1 MKNLRLCWAAFGLCV
16 SLGVSAQRG
25 SCGTG
30 VSWALADGTL
40 TISGEGNMT
49 DFTDPR
55 YGSSNLPSWDIYK
68 DNIVKVVIEGGV
80 KHVGSYAFYDYSNL
94 QAVTFAEGVKSI
106 GSSAFYGC
114 EGIKELLF
122 PSSMKIISGQH
133 NTNEDA
139 EPQVSTFG
147 MGGTGTAYMSS
158 EAFRGCAGLTS
169 VTIPRGVIGVG
180 SGTFYDCRNLKSV
193 YWDVADYPS
202 YGFSTANEN
211 GFRDYGTQGS
221 SPFSGCRL
229 KEVVFGSEVDSIP
242 GGLLY
247 GQSELSAIKF
257 SGKTEY
263 VGKDAFKETVWFD
276 NLPNGL
282 VYIDKAA
289 YAFKGLMSTPTAISI
304 AEGTKS
310 ITEGLF
316 ANQTYLTKV
325 TVPSTLTYMGYE
337 VFEGCRSLGEVE
349 WNAED
354 CKFGQTYGAPF
365 SATALYTITFGEK
378 VRKIP
383 DGLCSGCRYIT
394 EVKMPASVVE
404 VGESAFSDCSGLE
417 AVGFSENMTSIEARA
432 FLDCAK
438 LSELILP
445 NSLRE
450 IGENAFSGCTGLET
464 LSIPES
470 VDSIGRSAFYNT
482 GLEILV
488 FNARNCMLVYESYS
502 TAFPSSVRELEFG
515 DVVECIPKYMCSKMT
530 NLVKLKVGRNVREMP
545 SNCFSNCKNLETVEW
560 NAVSMEDAGTPF
572 ASSVTQITFGKDVE
586 RIPENLCSKLKNLTS
601 VVLPESLK
609 EIGGSAFSYTGLKS
623 VHIPDRVKSIE
634 SYVFEGCEA
643 LKEAVMG
650 KEINYIGYSAF
661 NSCSALENI
670 VIPENVDSIAG
681 FAFSDCSALTSI
693 VIPDNVE
700 VIDDHAFS
708 DCEKLVSLTMGK
720 KVRKIDYRAF
730 DDCTALDSVYWN
742 AEAFRGNGSEGVL
755 PHTFRKIVF
764 GESVEYVPVGLCKDN
779 ANLTMVKMGSHIRT
793 IGASAFKQ
801 CTALKE
807 VVLPPDVASIEES
820 AFYGCTALQAVDFPA
835 SLEYIGNTA
844 FANTGLTSLFILST
858 VKSFGTYA
866 FSQNKELEWVVIAKD
881 PFQHPNGLFGSCDKL
896 QAIYLPDGIN
906 FYENYGWSYYGDK
919 IRPIA
924 LYNGHEHVYNGYYP
938 DMTCAINIPDGYEF
952 KEMKVEGD
960 IPTGVGEYEIP
971 VTFTF
976 TGTRNFEIL
985 SPYRCTIYPKELSVK
1000 AKDCTKIYGE
1010 KNPEFELEYDGFV
1023 EGEDASVLTELP
1035 VASCD
1040 ATETSVADTIYGY
1053 PIYLSGGKAD
1063 NYTFVF
1069 TGPGKLY
1076 IAPASQFITW
1086 DQDLSN
1092 LHVGDKVALEASS
1105 TSGQLVTFG
1114 LAEGD
1119 EELAM
1124 LHWSDGIGTLE
1135 CLGEG
1140 TVTLTACQ
1148 YSSDRNY
1155 KNAEPVVKILT
1166 ISKADGIGAEKVSS
1180 MEVYGLHGHI
1190 RVRGMKAGLP
1200 LRVYT
1205 SDGVLLH
1212 EETCDGSNMDL
1223 AVPCSGL
1230 YLVKAGDKT
1239 VKLIMK

>member
-180 SGTFYDCRNLKSV
+180 SGTFKNCRNLKSV

-700 VIDDHAFS
+700 VIDDHAFAY
-708 DCEKLVSLTMGK
+708 C
-720 KVRKIDYRAF
+720 I
-730 DDCTALDSVYWN
+730 
-742 AEAFRGNGSEGVL
+742 
-755 PHTFRKIVF
+755 
-764 GESVEYVPVGLCKDN
+764 
-779 ANLTMVKMGSHIRT
+779 
-793 IGASAFKQ
+793 
-801 CTALKE
+801 
-807 VVLPPDVASIEES
+807 
-820 AFYGCTALQAVDFPA
+820 
-835 SLEYIGNTA
+835 
-844 FANTGLTSLFILST
+844 
-858 VKSFGTYA
+858 
-866 FSQNKELEWVVIAKD
+866 
-881 PFQHPNGLFGSCDKL
+881 
-896 QAIYLPDGIN
+896 
-906 FYENYGWSYYGDK
+906 
-919 IRPIA
+919 
-924 LYNGHEHVYNGYYP
+924 
-938 DMTCAINIPDGYEF
+938 
-952 KEMKVEGD
+952 
-960 IPTGVGEYEIP
+960 
-971 VTFTF
+971 
-976 TGTRNFEIL
+976 
-985 SPYRCTIYPKELSVK
+985 
-1000 AKDCTKIYGE
+1000 
-1010 KNPEFELEYDGFV
+1010 
-1023 EGEDASVLTELP
+1023 
-1035 VASCD
+1035 
-1040 ATETSVADTIYGY
+1040 
-1053 PIYLSGGKAD
+1053 
-1063 NYTFVF
+1063 
-1069 TGPGKLY
+1069 
-1076 IAPASQFITW
+1076 
-1086 DQDLSN
+1086 
-1092 LHVGDKVALEASS
+1092 
-1105 TSGQLVTFG
+1105 
-1114 LAEGD
+1114 
-1119 EELAM
+1119 
-1124 LHWSDGIGTLE
+1124 
-1135 CLGEG
+1135 
-1140 TVTLTACQ
+1140 
-1148 YSSDRNY
+1148 
-1155 KNAEPVVKILT
+1155 
-1166 ISKADGIGAEKVSS
+1166 
-1180 MEVYGLHGHI
+1180 
-1190 RVRGMKAGLP
+1190 
-1200 LRVYT
+1200 
-1205 SDGVLLH
+1205 
-1212 EETCDGSNMDL
+1212 
-1223 AVPCSGL
+1223 
-1230 YLVKAGDKT
+1230 
-1239 VKLIMK
+1239 

>member
-180 SGTFYDCRNLKSV
+180 SGTFKNCRNLKSV

-515 DVVECIPKYMCSKMT
+515 DAVECIPKYMCSKMT
-530 NLVKLKVGRNVREMP
+530 NLMKLKVGRNVREMP

-700 VIDDHAFS
+700 VIDDHAF
-708 DCEKLVSLTMGK
+708 
-720 KVRKIDYRAF
+720 
-730 DDCTALDSVYWN
+730 
-742 AEAFRGNGSEGVL
+742 
-755 PHTFRKIVF
+755 
-764 GESVEYVPVGLCKDN
+764 
-779 ANLTMVKMGSHIRT
+779 
-793 IGASAFKQ
+793 
-801 CTALKE
+801 
-807 VVLPPDVASIEES
+807 
-820 AFYGCTALQAVDFPA
+820 
-835 SLEYIGNTA
+835 
-844 FANTGLTSLFILST
+844 
-858 VKSFGTYA
+858 
-866 FSQNKELEWVVIAKD
+866 
-881 PFQHPNGLFGSCDKL
+881 
-896 QAIYLPDGIN
+896 
-906 FYENYGWSYYGDK
+906 
-919 IRPIA
+919 
-924 LYNGHEHVYNGYYP
+924 
-938 DMTCAINIPDGYEF
+938 
-952 KEMKVEGD
+952 
-960 IPTGVGEYEIP
+960 
-971 VTFTF
+971 
-976 TGTRNFEIL
+976 
-985 SPYRCTIYPKELSVK
+985 
-1000 AKDCTKIYGE
+1000 
-1010 KNPEFELEYDGFV
+1010 
-1023 EGEDASVLTELP
+1023 
-1035 VASCD
+1035 
-1040 ATETSVADTIYGY
+1040 
-1053 PIYLSGGKAD
+1053 
-1063 NYTFVF
+1063 
-1069 TGPGKLY
+1069 
-1076 IAPASQFITW
+1076 
-1086 DQDLSN
+1086 
-1092 LHVGDKVALEASS
+1092 
-1105 TSGQLVTFG
+1105 
-1114 LAEGD
+1114 
-1119 EELAM
+1119 
-1124 LHWSDGIGTLE
+1124 
-1135 CLGEG
+1135 
-1140 TVTLTACQ
+1140 
-1148 YSSDRNY
+1148 
-1155 KNAEPVVKILT
+1155 
-1166 ISKADGIGAEKVSS
+1166 
-1180 MEVYGLHGHI
+1180 
-1190 RVRGMKAGLP
+1190 
-1200 LRVYT
+1200 
-1205 SDGVLLH
+1205 
-1212 EETCDGSNMDL
+1212 
-1223 AVPCSGL
+1223 
-1230 YLVKAGDKT
+1230 
-1239 VKLIMK
+1239 

>member
-180 SGTFYDCRNLKSV
+180 SGTFKNCRNLKSV

-700 VIDDHAFS
+700 VIDDHAF
-708 DCEKLVSLTMGK
+708 
-720 KVRKIDYRAF
+720 
-730 DDCTALDSVYWN
+730 
-742 AEAFRGNGSEGVL
+742 FRL
-755 PHTFRKIVF
+755 
-764 GESVEYVPVGLCKDN
+764 
-779 ANLTMVKMGSHIRT
+779 
-793 IGASAFKQ
+793 
-801 CTALKE
+801 
-807 VVLPPDVASIEES
+807 
-820 AFYGCTALQAVDFPA
+820 
-835 SLEYIGNTA
+835 
-844 FANTGLTSLFILST
+844 
-858 VKSFGTYA
+858 
-866 FSQNKELEWVVIAKD
+866 
-881 PFQHPNGLFGSCDKL
+881 
-896 QAIYLPDGIN
+896 
-906 FYENYGWSYYGDK
+906 
-919 IRPIA
+919 
-924 LYNGHEHVYNGYYP
+924 
-938 DMTCAINIPDGYEF
+938 
-952 KEMKVEGD
+952 
-960 IPTGVGEYEIP
+960 
-971 VTFTF
+971 
-976 TGTRNFEIL
+976 
-985 SPYRCTIYPKELSVK
+985 
-1000 AKDCTKIYGE
+1000 
-1010 KNPEFELEYDGFV
+1010 
-1023 EGEDASVLTELP
+1023 
-1035 VASCD
+1035 
-1040 ATETSVADTIYGY
+1040 
-1053 PIYLSGGKAD
+1053 
-1063 NYTFVF
+1063 
-1069 TGPGKLY
+1069 
-1076 IAPASQFITW
+1076 
-1086 DQDLSN
+1086 
-1092 LHVGDKVALEASS
+1092 
-1105 TSGQLVTFG
+1105 
-1114 LAEGD
+1114 
-1119 EELAM
+1119 
-1124 LHWSDGIGTLE
+1124 
-1135 CLGEG
+1135 
-1140 TVTLTACQ
+1140 
-1148 YSSDRNY
+1148 
-1155 KNAEPVVKILT
+1155 
-1166 ISKADGIGAEKVSS
+1166 
-1180 MEVYGLHGHI
+1180 
-1190 RVRGMKAGLP
+1190 
-1200 LRVYT
+1200 
-1205 SDGVLLH
+1205 
-1212 EETCDGSNMDL
+1212 
-1223 AVPCSGL
+1223 
-1230 YLVKAGDKT
+1230 
-1239 VKLIMK
+1239 

>member
-180 SGTFYDCRNLKSV
+180 SGTFKNCRNLKSV

-304 AEGTKS
+304 TEGTKS

-515 DVVECIPKYMCSKMT
+515 DAVECIPKYMCSKMT

-634 SYVFEGCEA
+634 SYIFEGCEA
-643 LKEAVMG
+643 LKEAVIG

-681 FAFSDCSALTSI
+681 FAFSDCSAVISFGRIHLRYPSRTS
-693 VIPDNVE
+693 
-700 VIDDHAFS
+700 
-708 DCEKLVSLTMGK
+708 TTG
-720 KVRKIDYRAF
+720 
-730 DDCTALDSVYWN
+730 
-742 AEAFRGNGSEGVL
+742 
-755 PHTFRKIVF
+755 
-764 GESVEYVPVGLCKDN
+764 
-779 ANLTMVKMGSHIRT
+779 
-793 IGASAFKQ
+793 
-801 CTALKE
+801 
-807 VVLPPDVASIEES
+807 VVLA
-820 AFYGCTALQAVDFPA
+820 TA
-835 SLEYIGNTA
+835 
-844 FANTGLTSLFILST
+844 
-858 VKSFGTYA
+858 
-866 FSQNKELEWVVIAKD
+866 
-881 PFQHPNGLFGSCDKL
+881 
-896 QAIYLPDGIN
+896 
-906 FYENYGWSYYGDK
+906 
-919 IRPIA
+919 
-924 LYNGHEHVYNGYYP
+924 
-938 DMTCAINIPDGYEF
+938 
-952 KEMKVEGD
+952 
-960 IPTGVGEYEIP
+960 
-971 VTFTF
+971 
-976 TGTRNFEIL
+976 
-985 SPYRCTIYPKELSVK
+985 
-1000 AKDCTKIYGE
+1000 
-1010 KNPEFELEYDGFV
+1010 
-1023 EGEDASVLTELP
+1023 
-1035 VASCD
+1035 
-1040 ATETSVADTIYGY
+1040 
-1053 PIYLSGGKAD
+1053 
-1063 NYTFVF
+1063 
-1069 TGPGKLY
+1069 
-1076 IAPASQFITW
+1076 
-1086 DQDLSN
+1086 
-1092 LHVGDKVALEASS
+1092 
-1105 TSGQLVTFG
+1105 
-1114 LAEGD
+1114 
-1119 EELAM
+1119 
-1124 LHWSDGIGTLE
+1124 
-1135 CLGEG
+1135 
-1140 TVTLTACQ
+1140 
-1148 YSSDRNY
+1148 
-1155 KNAEPVVKILT
+1155 
-1166 ISKADGIGAEKVSS
+1166 
-1180 MEVYGLHGHI
+1180 
-1190 RVRGMKAGLP
+1190 
-1200 LRVYT
+1200 
-1205 SDGVLLH
+1205 
-1212 EETCDGSNMDL
+1212 
-1223 AVPCSGL
+1223 
-1230 YLVKAGDKT
+1230 
-1239 VKLIMK
+1239 

>member
-180 SGTFYDCRNLKSV
+180 SGTF
-193 YWDVADYPS
+193 W
-202 YGFSTANEN
+202 T
-211 GFRDYGTQGS
+211 
-221 SPFSGCRL
+221 
-229 KEVVFGSEVDSIP
+229 
-242 GGLLY
+242 
-247 GQSELSAIKF
+247 
-257 SGKTEY
+257 
-263 VGKDAFKETVWFD
+263 
-276 NLPNGL
+276 
-282 VYIDKAA
+282 
-289 YAFKGLMSTPTAISI
+289 
-304 AEGTKS
+304 
-310 ITEGLF
+310 
-316 ANQTYLTKV
+316 
-325 TVPSTLTYMGYE
+325 
-337 VFEGCRSLGEVE
+337 
-349 WNAED
+349 
-354 CKFGQTYGAPF
+354 
-365 SATALYTITFGEK
+365 
-378 VRKIP
+378 
-383 DGLCSGCRYIT
+383 
-394 EVKMPASVVE
+394 
-404 VGESAFSDCSGLE
+404 
-417 AVGFSENMTSIEARA
+417 
-432 FLDCAK
+432 
-438 LSELILP
+438 
-445 NSLRE
+445 
-450 IGENAFSGCTGLET
+450 
-464 LSIPES
+464 
-470 VDSIGRSAFYNT
+470 
-482 GLEILV
+482 
-488 FNARNCMLVYESYS
+488 
-502 TAFPSSVRELEFG
+502 
-515 DVVECIPKYMCSKMT
+515 
-530 NLVKLKVGRNVREMP
+530 
-545 SNCFSNCKNLETVEW
+545 
-560 NAVSMEDAGTPF
+560 
-572 ASSVTQITFGKDVE
+572 
-586 RIPENLCSKLKNLTS
+586 
-601 VVLPESLK
+601 
-609 EIGGSAFSYTGLKS
+609 
-623 VHIPDRVKSIE
+623 
-634 SYVFEGCEA
+634 
-643 LKEAVMG
+643 
-650 KEINYIGYSAF
+650 
-661 NSCSALENI
+661 
-670 VIPENVDSIAG
+670 
-681 FAFSDCSALTSI
+681 
-693 VIPDNVE
+693 
-700 VIDDHAFS
+700 
-708 DCEKLVSLTMGK
+708 CEKLVSLTMGK

-779 ANLTMVKMGSHIRT
+779 ANLTIVKMGSHIRT

-807 VVLPPDVASIEES
+807 VVLPPDVANIEES

-844 FANTGLTSLFILST
+844 FANTGLTSLFIPST

-960 IPTGVGEYEIP
+960 IPIGVGEYEIP

-976 TGTRNFEIL
+976 TGTRNFEIQ

-1000 AKDCTKIYGE
+1000 AKDCTKVYGE

-1063 NYTFVF
+1063 NYTFIF

-1086 DQDLSN
+1086 EQDLSN

-1119 EELAM
+1119 EELAI

-1180 MEVYGLHGHI
+1180 MEVYGLRGHI

-1239 VKLIMK
+1239 VKLIVK

>member
-180 SGTFYDCRNLKSV
+180 SGTFKNCRNLKSV

-650 KEINYIGYSAF
+650 KEIN
-661 NSCSALENI
+661 
-670 VIPENVDSIAG
+670 
-681 FAFSDCSALTSI
+681 
-693 VIPDNVE
+693 
-700 VIDDHAFS
+700 
-708 DCEKLVSLTMGK
+708 
-720 KVRKIDYRAF
+720 
-730 DDCTALDSVYWN
+730 
-742 AEAFRGNGSEGVL
+742 
-755 PHTFRKIVF
+755 
-764 GESVEYVPVGLCKDN
+764 
-779 ANLTMVKMGSHIRT
+779 
-793 IGASAFKQ
+793 
-801 CTALKE
+801 
-807 VVLPPDVASIEES
+807 
-820 AFYGCTALQAVDFPA
+820 
-835 SLEYIGNTA
+835 
-844 FANTGLTSLFILST
+844 
-858 VKSFGTYA
+858 
-866 FSQNKELEWVVIAKD
+866 
-881 PFQHPNGLFGSCDKL
+881 
-896 QAIYLPDGIN
+896 
-906 FYENYGWSYYGDK
+906 
-919 IRPIA
+919 
-924 LYNGHEHVYNGYYP
+924 
-938 DMTCAINIPDGYEF
+938 
-952 KEMKVEGD
+952 
-960 IPTGVGEYEIP
+960 
-971 VTFTF
+971 
-976 TGTRNFEIL
+976 
-985 SPYRCTIYPKELSVK
+985 
-1000 AKDCTKIYGE
+1000 
-1010 KNPEFELEYDGFV
+1010 
-1023 EGEDASVLTELP
+1023 
-1035 VASCD
+1035 
-1040 ATETSVADTIYGY
+1040 
-1053 PIYLSGGKAD
+1053 
-1063 NYTFVF
+1063 
-1069 TGPGKLY
+1069 
-1076 IAPASQFITW
+1076 
-1086 DQDLSN
+1086 
-1092 LHVGDKVALEASS
+1092 
-1105 TSGQLVTFG
+1105 
-1114 LAEGD
+1114 
-1119 EELAM
+1119 
-1124 LHWSDGIGTLE
+1124 
-1135 CLGEG
+1135 
-1140 TVTLTACQ
+1140 
-1148 YSSDRNY
+1148 
-1155 KNAEPVVKILT
+1155 
-1166 ISKADGIGAEKVSS
+1166 
-1180 MEVYGLHGHI
+1180 
-1190 RVRGMKAGLP
+1190 
-1200 LRVYT
+1200 
-1205 SDGVLLH
+1205 
-1212 EETCDGSNMDL
+1212 
-1223 AVPCSGL
+1223 
-1230 YLVKAGDKT
+1230 
-1239 VKLIMK
+1239 

>member
-180 SGTFYDCRNLKSV
+180 SGTF
-193 YWDVADYPS
+193 
-202 YGFSTANEN
+202 
-211 GFRDYGTQGS
+211 
-221 SPFSGCRL
+221 
-229 KEVVFGSEVDSIP
+229 
-242 GGLLY
+242 
-247 GQSELSAIKF
+247 
-257 SGKTEY
+257 
-263 VGKDAFKETVWFD
+263 
-276 NLPNGL
+276 
-282 VYIDKAA
+282 
-289 YAFKGLMSTPTAISI
+289 
-304 AEGTKS
+304 
-310 ITEGLF
+310 
-316 ANQTYLTKV
+316 
-325 TVPSTLTYMGYE
+325 
-337 VFEGCRSLGEVE
+337 
-349 WNAED
+349 
-354 CKFGQTYGAPF
+354 
-365 SATALYTITFGEK
+365 
-378 VRKIP
+378 
-383 DGLCSGCRYIT
+383 
-394 EVKMPASVVE
+394 
-404 VGESAFSDCSGLE
+404 
-417 AVGFSENMTSIEARA
+417 
-432 FLDCAK
+432 
-438 LSELILP
+438 
-445 NSLRE
+445 
-450 IGENAFSGCTGLET
+450 
-464 LSIPES
+464 
-470 VDSIGRSAFYNT
+470 
-482 GLEILV
+482 
-488 FNARNCMLVYESYS
+488 
-502 TAFPSSVRELEFG
+502 
-515 DVVECIPKYMCSKMT
+515 
-530 NLVKLKVGRNVREMP
+530 
-545 SNCFSNCKNLETVEW
+545 KN
-560 NAVSMEDAGTPF
+560 
-572 ASSVTQITFGKDVE
+572 
-586 RIPENLCSKLKNLTS
+586 
-601 VVLPESLK
+601 
-609 EIGGSAFSYTGLKS
+609 
-623 VHIPDRVKSIE
+623 
-634 SYVFEGCEA
+634 
-643 LKEAVMG
+643 
-650 KEINYIGYSAF
+650 
-661 NSCSALENI
+661 
-670 VIPENVDSIAG
+670 
-681 FAFSDCSALTSI
+681 
-693 VIPDNVE
+693 
-700 VIDDHAFS
+700 
-708 DCEKLVSLTMGK
+708 CEKLVSLTMGK

>member
-180 SGTFYDCRNLKSV
+180 SGTFKNCRNLKSV

-304 AEGTKS
+304 TEGTKS

-515 DVVECIPKYMCSKMT
+515 DAVECIPKYMCSKMT

-700 VIDDHAFS
+700 VIDDHAF
-708 DCEKLVSLTMGK
+708 
-720 KVRKIDYRAF
+720 
-730 DDCTALDSVYWN
+730 
-742 AEAFRGNGSEGVL
+742 FRL
-755 PHTFRKIVF
+755 
-764 GESVEYVPVGLCKDN
+764 
-779 ANLTMVKMGSHIRT
+779 
-793 IGASAFKQ
+793 
-801 CTALKE
+801 
-807 VVLPPDVASIEES
+807 
-820 AFYGCTALQAVDFPA
+820 
-835 SLEYIGNTA
+835 
-844 FANTGLTSLFILST
+844 
-858 VKSFGTYA
+858 
-866 FSQNKELEWVVIAKD
+866 
-881 PFQHPNGLFGSCDKL
+881 
-896 QAIYLPDGIN
+896 
-906 FYENYGWSYYGDK
+906 
-919 IRPIA
+919 
-924 LYNGHEHVYNGYYP
+924 
-938 DMTCAINIPDGYEF
+938 
-952 KEMKVEGD
+952 
-960 IPTGVGEYEIP
+960 
-971 VTFTF
+971 
-976 TGTRNFEIL
+976 
-985 SPYRCTIYPKELSVK
+985 
-1000 AKDCTKIYGE
+1000 
-1010 KNPEFELEYDGFV
+1010 
-1023 EGEDASVLTELP
+1023 
-1035 VASCD
+1035 
-1040 ATETSVADTIYGY
+1040 
-1053 PIYLSGGKAD
+1053 
-1063 NYTFVF
+1063 
-1069 TGPGKLY
+1069 
-1076 IAPASQFITW
+1076 
-1086 DQDLSN
+1086 
-1092 LHVGDKVALEASS
+1092 
-1105 TSGQLVTFG
+1105 
-1114 LAEGD
+1114 
-1119 EELAM
+1119 
-1124 LHWSDGIGTLE
+1124 
-1135 CLGEG
+1135 
-1140 TVTLTACQ
+1140 
-1148 YSSDRNY
+1148 
-1155 KNAEPVVKILT
+1155 
-1166 ISKADGIGAEKVSS
+1166 
-1180 MEVYGLHGHI
+1180 
-1190 RVRGMKAGLP
+1190 
-1200 LRVYT
+1200 
-1205 SDGVLLH
+1205 
-1212 EETCDGSNMDL
+1212 
-1223 AVPCSGL
+1223 
-1230 YLVKAGDKT
+1230 
-1239 VKLIMK
+1239 

>member
-180 SGTFYDCRNLKSV
+180 SGTFKNCRNLKSV

-337 VFEGCRSLGEVE
+337 GRSLGEVE

>member
-180 SGTFYDCRNLKSV
+180 SGT
-193 YWDVADYPS
+193 
-202 YGFSTANEN
+202 
-211 GFRDYGTQGS
+211 
-221 SPFSGCRL
+221 
-229 KEVVFGSEVDSIP
+229 
-242 GGLLY
+242 
-247 GQSELSAIKF
+247 
-257 SGKTEY
+257 
-263 VGKDAFKETVWFD
+263 
-276 NLPNGL
+276 
-282 VYIDKAA
+282 
-289 YAFKGLMSTPTAISI
+289 
-304 AEGTKS
+304 
-310 ITEGLF
+310 
-316 ANQTYLTKV
+316 
-325 TVPSTLTYMGYE
+325 
-337 VFEGCRSLGEVE
+337 
-349 WNAED
+349 
-354 CKFGQTYGAPF
+354 
-365 SATALYTITFGEK
+365 
-378 VRKIP
+378 
-383 DGLCSGCRYIT
+383 
-394 EVKMPASVVE
+394 
-404 VGESAFSDCSGLE
+404 
-417 AVGFSENMTSIEARA
+417 
-432 FLDCAK
+432 
-438 LSELILP
+438 
-445 NSLRE
+445 
-450 IGENAFSGCTGLET
+450 
-464 LSIPES
+464 
-470 VDSIGRSAFYNT
+470 
-482 GLEILV
+482 
-488 FNARNCMLVYESYS
+488 
-502 TAFPSSVRELEFG
+502 
-515 DVVECIPKYMCSKMT
+515 
-530 NLVKLKVGRNVREMP
+530 
-545 SNCFSNCKNLETVEW
+545 
-560 NAVSMEDAGTPF
+560 
-572 ASSVTQITFGKDVE
+572 
-586 RIPENLCSKLKNLTS
+586 
-601 VVLPESLK
+601 
-609 EIGGSAFSYTGLKS
+609 
-623 VHIPDRVKSIE
+623 
-634 SYVFEGCEA
+634 
-643 LKEAVMG
+643 
-650 KEINYIGYSAF
+650 
-661 NSCSALENI
+661 
-670 VIPENVDSIAG
+670 
-681 FAFSDCSALTSI
+681 
-693 VIPDNVE
+693 
-700 VIDDHAFS
+700 FS

>member
-180 SGTFYDCRNLKSV
+180 SGTFKNCRNLKSV

-325 TVPSTLTYMGYE
+325 TVPSTLAYMGYE

-801 CTALKE
+801 CTAL
-807 VVLPPDVASIEES
+807 
-820 AFYGCTALQAVDFPA
+820 QAVDFPA

>member
-180 SGTFYDCRNLKSV
+180 SGTFKNCRNLKSV

-708 DCEKLVSLTMGK
+708 
-720 KVRKIDYRAF
+720 
-730 DDCTALDSVYWN
+730 
-742 AEAFRGNGSEGVL
+742 
-755 PHTFRKIVF
+755 
-764 GESVEYVPVGLCKDN
+764 
-779 ANLTMVKMGSHIRT
+779 
-793 IGASAFKQ
+793 
-801 CTALKE
+801 
-807 VVLPPDVASIEES
+807 
-820 AFYGCTALQAVDFPA
+820 
-835 SLEYIGNTA
+835 
-844 FANTGLTSLFILST
+844 
-858 VKSFGTYA
+858 
-866 FSQNKELEWVVIAKD
+866 
-881 PFQHPNGLFGSCDKL
+881 
-896 QAIYLPDGIN
+896 
-906 FYENYGWSYYGDK
+906 
-919 IRPIA
+919 
-924 LYNGHEHVYNGYYP
+924 
-938 DMTCAINIPDGYEF
+938 
-952 KEMKVEGD
+952 
-960 IPTGVGEYEIP
+960 
-971 VTFTF
+971 
-976 TGTRNFEIL
+976 
-985 SPYRCTIYPKELSVK
+985 
-1000 AKDCTKIYGE
+1000 
-1010 KNPEFELEYDGFV
+1010 
-1023 EGEDASVLTELP
+1023 
-1035 VASCD
+1035 
-1040 ATETSVADTIYGY
+1040 
-1053 PIYLSGGKAD
+1053 
-1063 NYTFVF
+1063 
-1069 TGPGKLY
+1069 
-1076 IAPASQFITW
+1076 
-1086 DQDLSN
+1086 
-1092 LHVGDKVALEASS
+1092 
-1105 TSGQLVTFG
+1105 
-1114 LAEGD
+1114 
-1119 EELAM
+1119 
-1124 LHWSDGIGTLE
+1124 
-1135 CLGEG
+1135 
-1140 TVTLTACQ
+1140 
-1148 YSSDRNY
+1148 
-1155 KNAEPVVKILT
+1155 
-1166 ISKADGIGAEKVSS
+1166 
-1180 MEVYGLHGHI
+1180 
-1190 RVRGMKAGLP
+1190 
-1200 LRVYT
+1200 
-1205 SDGVLLH
+1205 
-1212 EETCDGSNMDL
+1212 
-1223 AVPCSGL
+1223 
-1230 YLVKAGDKT
+1230 
-1239 VKLIMK
+1239 

>member
-180 SGTFYDCRNLKSV
+180 SGTFKNCRNLKSV

-304 AEGTKS
+304 TEGTKS

-515 DVVECIPKYMCSKMT
+515 DAVECIPKYMCSKMT

-681 FAFSDCSALTSI
+681 FAFSDC
-693 VIPDNVE
+693 
-700 VIDDHAFS
+700 
-708 DCEKLVSLTMGK
+708 
-720 KVRKIDYRAF
+720 
-730 DDCTALDSVYWN
+730 
-742 AEAFRGNGSEGVL
+742 
-755 PHTFRKIVF
+755 
-764 GESVEYVPVGLCKDN
+764 
-779 ANLTMVKMGSHIRT
+779 
-793 IGASAFKQ
+793 
-801 CTALKE
+801 
-807 VVLPPDVASIEES
+807 
-820 AFYGCTALQAVDFPA
+820 
-835 SLEYIGNTA
+835 
-844 FANTGLTSLFILST
+844 
-858 VKSFGTYA
+858 
-866 FSQNKELEWVVIAKD
+866 
-881 PFQHPNGLFGSCDKL
+881 
-896 QAIYLPDGIN
+896 
-906 FYENYGWSYYGDK
+906 
-919 IRPIA
+919 
-924 LYNGHEHVYNGYYP
+924 
-938 DMTCAINIPDGYEF
+938 
-952 KEMKVEGD
+952 
-960 IPTGVGEYEIP
+960 
-971 VTFTF
+971 
-976 TGTRNFEIL
+976 
-985 SPYRCTIYPKELSVK
+985 
-1000 AKDCTKIYGE
+1000 
-1010 KNPEFELEYDGFV
+1010 
-1023 EGEDASVLTELP
+1023 
-1035 VASCD
+1035 
-1040 ATETSVADTIYGY
+1040 
-1053 PIYLSGGKAD
+1053 
-1063 NYTFVF
+1063 
-1069 TGPGKLY
+1069 
-1076 IAPASQFITW
+1076 
-1086 DQDLSN
+1086 
-1092 LHVGDKVALEASS
+1092 
-1105 TSGQLVTFG
+1105 
-1114 LAEGD
+1114 
-1119 EELAM
+1119 
-1124 LHWSDGIGTLE
+1124 
-1135 CLGEG
+1135 
-1140 TVTLTACQ
+1140 
-1148 YSSDRNY
+1148 
-1155 KNAEPVVKILT
+1155 
-1166 ISKADGIGAEKVSS
+1166 
-1180 MEVYGLHGHI
+1180 
-1190 RVRGMKAGLP
+1190 
-1200 LRVYT
+1200 
-1205 SDGVLLH
+1205 
-1212 EETCDGSNMDL
+1212 
-1223 AVPCSGL
+1223 
-1230 YLVKAGDKT
+1230 
-1239 VKLIMK
+1239 

>member
-180 SGTFYDCRNLKSV
+180 SGTFKNCRNLKSV

-515 DVVECIPKYMCSKMT
+515 DAVECIPKYMCSKMT
-530 NLVKLKVGRNVREMP
+530 NLMKLKVGRNVREMP

-708 DCEKLVSLTMGK
+708 YCIYNHRTTKTNQK
-720 KVRKIDYRAF
+720 YP
-730 DDCTALDSVYWN
+730 SV
-742 AEAFRGNGSEGVL
+742 
-755 PHTFRKIVF
+755 
-764 GESVEYVPVGLCKDN
+764 
-779 ANLTMVKMGSHIRT
+779 NL
-793 IGASAFKQ
+793 
-801 CTALKE
+801 
-807 VVLPPDVASIEES
+807 
-820 AFYGCTALQAVDFPA
+820 
-835 SLEYIGNTA
+835 
-844 FANTGLTSLFILST
+844 
-858 VKSFGTYA
+858 
-866 FSQNKELEWVVIAKD
+866 
-881 PFQHPNGLFGSCDKL
+881 
-896 QAIYLPDGIN
+896 
-906 FYENYGWSYYGDK
+906 
-919 IRPIA
+919 
-924 LYNGHEHVYNGYYP
+924 
-938 DMTCAINIPDGYEF
+938 
-952 KEMKVEGD
+952 
-960 IPTGVGEYEIP
+960 
-971 VTFTF
+971 
-976 TGTRNFEIL
+976 
-985 SPYRCTIYPKELSVK
+985 
-1000 AKDCTKIYGE
+1000 
-1010 KNPEFELEYDGFV
+1010 
-1023 EGEDASVLTELP
+1023 
-1035 VASCD
+1035 
-1040 ATETSVADTIYGY
+1040 
-1053 PIYLSGGKAD
+1053 
-1063 NYTFVF
+1063 
-1069 TGPGKLY
+1069 
-1076 IAPASQFITW
+1076 
-1086 DQDLSN
+1086 
-1092 LHVGDKVALEASS
+1092 
-1105 TSGQLVTFG
+1105 
-1114 LAEGD
+1114 
-1119 EELAM
+1119 
-1124 LHWSDGIGTLE
+1124 
-1135 CLGEG
+1135 
-1140 TVTLTACQ
+1140 
-1148 YSSDRNY
+1148 
-1155 KNAEPVVKILT
+1155 
-1166 ISKADGIGAEKVSS
+1166 
-1180 MEVYGLHGHI
+1180 
-1190 RVRGMKAGLP
+1190 
-1200 LRVYT
+1200 
-1205 SDGVLLH
+1205 
-1212 EETCDGSNMDL
+1212 
-1223 AVPCSGL
+1223 
-1230 YLVKAGDKT
+1230 
-1239 VKLIMK
+1239 

>member
-180 SGTFYDCRNLKSV
+180 SGTFYGCRNLKSV

-708 DCEKLVSLTMGK
+708 DC
-720 KVRKIDYRAF
+720 I
-730 DDCTALDSVYWN
+730 
-742 AEAFRGNGSEGVL
+742 
-755 PHTFRKIVF
+755 
-764 GESVEYVPVGLCKDN
+764 
-779 ANLTMVKMGSHIRT
+779 
-793 IGASAFKQ
+793 
-801 CTALKE
+801 
-807 VVLPPDVASIEES
+807 
-820 AFYGCTALQAVDFPA
+820 
-835 SLEYIGNTA
+835 
-844 FANTGLTSLFILST
+844 
-858 VKSFGTYA
+858 
-866 FSQNKELEWVVIAKD
+866 
-881 PFQHPNGLFGSCDKL
+881 
-896 QAIYLPDGIN
+896 
-906 FYENYGWSYYGDK
+906 
-919 IRPIA
+919 
-924 LYNGHEHVYNGYYP
+924 
-938 DMTCAINIPDGYEF
+938 
-952 KEMKVEGD
+952 
-960 IPTGVGEYEIP
+960 
-971 VTFTF
+971 
-976 TGTRNFEIL
+976 
-985 SPYRCTIYPKELSVK
+985 
-1000 AKDCTKIYGE
+1000 
-1010 KNPEFELEYDGFV
+1010 
-1023 EGEDASVLTELP
+1023 
-1035 VASCD
+1035 
-1040 ATETSVADTIYGY
+1040 
-1053 PIYLSGGKAD
+1053 
-1063 NYTFVF
+1063 
-1069 TGPGKLY
+1069 
-1076 IAPASQFITW
+1076 
-1086 DQDLSN
+1086 
-1092 LHVGDKVALEASS
+1092 
-1105 TSGQLVTFG
+1105 
-1114 LAEGD
+1114 
-1119 EELAM
+1119 
-1124 LHWSDGIGTLE
+1124 
-1135 CLGEG
+1135 
-1140 TVTLTACQ
+1140 
-1148 YSSDRNY
+1148 
-1155 KNAEPVVKILT
+1155 
-1166 ISKADGIGAEKVSS
+1166 
-1180 MEVYGLHGHI
+1180 
-1190 RVRGMKAGLP
+1190 
-1200 LRVYT
+1200 
-1205 SDGVLLH
+1205 
-1212 EETCDGSNMDL
+1212 
-1223 AVPCSGL
+1223 
-1230 YLVKAGDKT
+1230 
-1239 VKLIMK
+1239 

>member
-180 SGTFYDCRNLKSV
+180 SGTFKNCRNLKSV

-708 DCEKLVSLTMGK
+708 DC
-720 KVRKIDYRAF
+720 I
-730 DDCTALDSVYWN
+730 
-742 AEAFRGNGSEGVL
+742 
-755 PHTFRKIVF
+755 
-764 GESVEYVPVGLCKDN
+764 
-779 ANLTMVKMGSHIRT
+779 
-793 IGASAFKQ
+793 
-801 CTALKE
+801 
-807 VVLPPDVASIEES
+807 
-820 AFYGCTALQAVDFPA
+820 
-835 SLEYIGNTA
+835 
-844 FANTGLTSLFILST
+844 
-858 VKSFGTYA
+858 
-866 FSQNKELEWVVIAKD
+866 
-881 PFQHPNGLFGSCDKL
+881 
-896 QAIYLPDGIN
+896 
-906 FYENYGWSYYGDK
+906 
-919 IRPIA
+919 
-924 LYNGHEHVYNGYYP
+924 
-938 DMTCAINIPDGYEF
+938 
-952 KEMKVEGD
+952 
-960 IPTGVGEYEIP
+960 
-971 VTFTF
+971 
-976 TGTRNFEIL
+976 
-985 SPYRCTIYPKELSVK
+985 
-1000 AKDCTKIYGE
+1000 
-1010 KNPEFELEYDGFV
+1010 
-1023 EGEDASVLTELP
+1023 
-1035 VASCD
+1035 
-1040 ATETSVADTIYGY
+1040 
-1053 PIYLSGGKAD
+1053 
-1063 NYTFVF
+1063 
-1069 TGPGKLY
+1069 
-1076 IAPASQFITW
+1076 
-1086 DQDLSN
+1086 
-1092 LHVGDKVALEASS
+1092 
-1105 TSGQLVTFG
+1105 
-1114 LAEGD
+1114 
-1119 EELAM
+1119 
-1124 LHWSDGIGTLE
+1124 
-1135 CLGEG
+1135 
-1140 TVTLTACQ
+1140 
-1148 YSSDRNY
+1148 
-1155 KNAEPVVKILT
+1155 
-1166 ISKADGIGAEKVSS
+1166 
-1180 MEVYGLHGHI
+1180 
-1190 RVRGMKAGLP
+1190 
-1200 LRVYT
+1200 
-1205 SDGVLLH
+1205 
-1212 EETCDGSNMDL
+1212 
-1223 AVPCSGL
+1223 
-1230 YLVKAGDKT
+1230 
-1239 VKLIMK
+1239 

>member
-16 SLGVSAQRG
+16 SLGVSAQQG

-49 DFTDPR
+49 DFSDPR
-55 YGSSNLPSWDIYK
+55 YGNSNLPSWDIYK
-68 DNIVKVVIEGGV
+68 NNITKVVIEGGV
-80 KHVGSYAFYDYSNL
+80 KHVGDNAFYGYSNL

-106 GSSAFYGC
+106 GSGAFYGC

-133 NTNEDA
+133 NTNEDV

-147 MGGTGTAYMSS
+147 MGGTGTAYMGS

-169 VTIPRGVIGVG
+169 VTIPRGVIGMG
-180 SGTFYDCRNLKSV
+180 SGTFENCRNLKSV
-193 YWDVADYPS
+193 YWNVADYPS
-202 YGFSTANEN
+202 YGFSMANVN
-211 GFRDYGTQGS
+211 GFMDYGTQGG

-325 TVPSTLTYMGYE
+325 TVPSTLTYMGHK

-354 CKFGQTYGAPF
+354 CKLGQAYGAPF

-383 DGLCSGCRYIT
+383 DGLCSECRYIT
-394 EVKMPASVVE
+394 EVEIPASVVE
-404 VGESAFSDCSGLE
+404 VGESAFYNCSGLE
-417 AVGFSENMTSIEARA
+417 AVGFSENMTSIEAQA
-432 FLDCAK
+432 FQDCAK

-450 IGENAFSGCTGLET
+450 IGGYAFSGCTGLET

-470 VDSIGRSAFYNT
+470 VDSIGWSAFYNT

-488 FNARNCMLVYESYS
+488 FNAKNCVLEYESYS

-515 DVVECIPKYMCSKMT
+515 DAVECIPNYMCSKMT
-530 NLVKLKVGRNVREMP
+530 NLVRLKVGRNVREMP
-545 SNCFSNCKNLETVEW
+545 SNCFSNCKNLGTVEW
-560 NAVSMEDAGTPF
+560 NAVNMEDAGTPF

-609 EIGGSAFSYTGLKS
+609 EIGESAFEKAGLVS
-623 VHIPDRVKSIE
+623 VHIPDGVKSIE
-634 SYVFEGCEA
+634 SYVFKGCEA

-681 FAFSDCSALTSI
+681 YAFSNCSALTSI

-779 ANLTMVKMGSHIRT
+779 ANLTIVKMGSHIRT

-820 AFYGCTALQAVDFPA
+820 AFYGCTALQAVDYPA

-844 FANTGLTSLFILST
+844 FANTGLTSLFIPST

-919 IRPIA
+919 VRSMVAFDDNYIYTGKSVELSCTLDMPQ
-924 LYNGHEHVYNGYYP
+924 GYDIKDWVP
-938 DMTCAINIPDGYEF
+938 
-952 KEMKVEGD
+952 GD
-960 IPTGVGEYEIP
+960 QPVNVGEYDISN
-971 VTFTF
+971 TFTVE
-976 TGTRNFEIL
+976 GTHQFEFHVDLHCI
-985 SPYRCTIYPKELSVK
+985 IWPKELSVK
-1000 AKDCTKIYGE
+1000 AKDCTKVYGE

-1063 NYTFVF
+1063 NYTFIF

-1076 IAPASQFITW
+1076 IDPASQFITW
-1086 DQDLSN
+1086 EQDLSN
-1092 LHVGDKVALEASS
+1092 LHVGDKVALEAFS

-1135 CLGEG
+1135 CLKEG
-1140 TVTLTACQ
+1140 TVTLTAYQ

-1155 KNAEPVVKILT
+1155 KNAEPVAKILT
-1166 ISKADGIGAEKVSS
+1166 ISKADGIGSEKVSS
-1180 MEVYGLHGHI
+1180 MEVHGLRGHI

-1212 EETCDGSNMDL
+1212 KETCDGSNMDL

-1239 VKLIMK
+1239 VKLIVK

>member
-180 SGTFYDCRNLKSV
+180 SGTFKNCRNLKSV

-708 DCEKLVSLTMGK
+708 DCIYNHRTTKTNQK
-720 KVRKIDYRAF
+720 YP
-730 DDCTALDSVYWN
+730 SV
-742 AEAFRGNGSEGVL
+742 
-755 PHTFRKIVF
+755 
-764 GESVEYVPVGLCKDN
+764 
-779 ANLTMVKMGSHIRT
+779 NL
-793 IGASAFKQ
+793 
-801 CTALKE
+801 
-807 VVLPPDVASIEES
+807 
-820 AFYGCTALQAVDFPA
+820 
-835 SLEYIGNTA
+835 
-844 FANTGLTSLFILST
+844 
-858 VKSFGTYA
+858 
-866 FSQNKELEWVVIAKD
+866 
-881 PFQHPNGLFGSCDKL
+881 
-896 QAIYLPDGIN
+896 
-906 FYENYGWSYYGDK
+906 
-919 IRPIA
+919 
-924 LYNGHEHVYNGYYP
+924 
-938 DMTCAINIPDGYEF
+938 
-952 KEMKVEGD
+952 
-960 IPTGVGEYEIP
+960 
-971 VTFTF
+971 
-976 TGTRNFEIL
+976 
-985 SPYRCTIYPKELSVK
+985 
-1000 AKDCTKIYGE
+1000 
-1010 KNPEFELEYDGFV
+1010 
-1023 EGEDASVLTELP
+1023 
-1035 VASCD
+1035 
-1040 ATETSVADTIYGY
+1040 
-1053 PIYLSGGKAD
+1053 
-1063 NYTFVF
+1063 
-1069 TGPGKLY
+1069 
-1076 IAPASQFITW
+1076 
-1086 DQDLSN
+1086 
-1092 LHVGDKVALEASS
+1092 
-1105 TSGQLVTFG
+1105 
-1114 LAEGD
+1114 
-1119 EELAM
+1119 
-1124 LHWSDGIGTLE
+1124 
-1135 CLGEG
+1135 
-1140 TVTLTACQ
+1140 
-1148 YSSDRNY
+1148 
-1155 KNAEPVVKILT
+1155 
-1166 ISKADGIGAEKVSS
+1166 
-1180 MEVYGLHGHI
+1180 
-1190 RVRGMKAGLP
+1190 
-1200 LRVYT
+1200 
-1205 SDGVLLH
+1205 
-1212 EETCDGSNMDL
+1212 
-1223 AVPCSGL
+1223 
-1230 YLVKAGDKT
+1230 
-1239 VKLIMK
+1239 

>member
-180 SGTFYDCRNLKSV
+180 SGTFKNCRNLKSV

-801 CTALKE
+801 CTAL
-807 VVLPPDVASIEES
+807 
-820 AFYGCTALQAVDFPA
+820 QAVDFPA

>member
-1 MKNLRLCWAAFGLCV
+1 MKNLRLCWVAFGLCV

-180 SGTFYDCRNLKSV
+180 SGTFKNCRNLKSV

-515 DVVECIPKYMCSKMT
+515 DAVECIPKYMCSKMT

-601 VVLPESLK
+601 V
-609 EIGGSAFSYTGLKS
+609 LKS

-844 FANTGLTSLFILST
+844 FANTGLTSLFIPST

-1000 AKDCTKIYGE
+1000 AKDCTKAYGE

-1063 NYTFVF
+1063 NYTFIF

-1086 DQDLSN
+1086 EQDLSN

-1135 CLGEG
+1135 CFGEG
-1140 TVTLTACQ
+1140 TVTLTAYQ

-1180 MEVYGLHGHI
+1180 MEVYGLNGHI

-1239 VKLIMK
+1239 VKLIVK

>member
-180 SGTFYDCRNLKSV
+180 SGTFKNCRNLKSV

-650 KEINYIGYSAF
+650 KEINYG
-661 NSCSALENI
+661 
-670 VIPENVDSIAG
+670 
-681 FAFSDCSALTSI
+681 
-693 VIPDNVE
+693 
-700 VIDDHAFS
+700 
-708 DCEKLVSLTMGK
+708 
-720 KVRKIDYRAF
+720 DYLRQ
-730 DDCTALDSVYWN
+730 Y
-742 AEAFRGNGSEGVL
+742 
-755 PHTFRKIVF
+755 
-764 GESVEYVPVGLCKDN
+764 
-779 ANLTMVKMGSHIRT
+779 
-793 IGASAFKQ
+793 
-801 CTALKE
+801 
-807 VVLPPDVASIEES
+807 
-820 AFYGCTALQAVDFPA
+820 
-835 SLEYIGNTA
+835 
-844 FANTGLTSLFILST
+844 
-858 VKSFGTYA
+858 
-866 FSQNKELEWVVIAKD
+866 
-881 PFQHPNGLFGSCDKL
+881 PN
-896 QAIYLPDGIN
+896 
-906 FYENYGWSYYGDK
+906 
-919 IRPIA
+919 
-924 LYNGHEHVYNGYYP
+924 
-938 DMTCAINIPDGYEF
+938 
-952 KEMKVEGD
+952 
-960 IPTGVGEYEIP
+960 
-971 VTFTF
+971 
-976 TGTRNFEIL
+976 
-985 SPYRCTIYPKELSVK
+985 
-1000 AKDCTKIYGE
+1000 
-1010 KNPEFELEYDGFV
+1010 
-1023 EGEDASVLTELP
+1023 
-1035 VASCD
+1035 
-1040 ATETSVADTIYGY
+1040 
-1053 PIYLSGGKAD
+1053 
-1063 NYTFVF
+1063 
-1069 TGPGKLY
+1069 
-1076 IAPASQFITW
+1076 
-1086 DQDLSN
+1086 
-1092 LHVGDKVALEASS
+1092 
-1105 TSGQLVTFG
+1105 
-1114 LAEGD
+1114 
-1119 EELAM
+1119 
-1124 LHWSDGIGTLE
+1124 
-1135 CLGEG
+1135 
-1140 TVTLTACQ
+1140 
-1148 YSSDRNY
+1148 
-1155 KNAEPVVKILT
+1155 
-1166 ISKADGIGAEKVSS
+1166 
-1180 MEVYGLHGHI
+1180 
-1190 RVRGMKAGLP
+1190 
-1200 LRVYT
+1200 
-1205 SDGVLLH
+1205 
-1212 EETCDGSNMDL
+1212 
-1223 AVPCSGL
+1223 
-1230 YLVKAGDKT
+1230 
-1239 VKLIMK
+1239 

>member
-180 SGTFYDCRNLKSV
+180 SGTFKNCRNLKSV

-742 AEAFRGNGSEGVL
+742 GGSI
-755 PHTFRKIVF
+755 PW
-764 GESVEYVPVGLCKDN
+764 
-779 ANLTMVKMGSHIRT
+779 
-793 IGASAFKQ
+793 
-801 CTALKE
+801 
-807 VVLPPDVASIEES
+807 
-820 AFYGCTALQAVDFPA
+820 
-835 SLEYIGNTA
+835 
-844 FANTGLTSLFILST
+844 
-858 VKSFGTYA
+858 
-866 FSQNKELEWVVIAKD
+866 EWK
-881 PFQHPNGLFGSCDKL
+881 
-896 QAIYLPDGIN
+896 
-906 FYENYGWSYYGDK
+906 
-919 IRPIA
+919 
-924 LYNGHEHVYNGYYP
+924 
-938 DMTCAINIPDGYEF
+938 
-952 KEMKVEGD
+952 
-960 IPTGVGEYEIP
+960 
-971 VTFTF
+971 
-976 TGTRNFEIL
+976 
-985 SPYRCTIYPKELSVK
+985 
-1000 AKDCTKIYGE
+1000 
-1010 KNPEFELEYDGFV
+1010 
-1023 EGEDASVLTELP
+1023 
-1035 VASCD
+1035 
-1040 ATETSVADTIYGY
+1040 
-1053 PIYLSGGKAD
+1053 
-1063 NYTFVF
+1063 
-1069 TGPGKLY
+1069 
-1076 IAPASQFITW
+1076 
-1086 DQDLSN
+1086 
-1092 LHVGDKVALEASS
+1092 
-1105 TSGQLVTFG
+1105 
-1114 LAEGD
+1114 
-1119 EELAM
+1119 
-1124 LHWSDGIGTLE
+1124 
-1135 CLGEG
+1135 
-1140 TVTLTACQ
+1140 
-1148 YSSDRNY
+1148 
-1155 KNAEPVVKILT
+1155 
-1166 ISKADGIGAEKVSS
+1166 
-1180 MEVYGLHGHI
+1180 
-1190 RVRGMKAGLP
+1190 
-1200 LRVYT
+1200 
-1205 SDGVLLH
+1205 
-1212 EETCDGSNMDL
+1212 
-1223 AVPCSGL
+1223 
-1230 YLVKAGDKT
+1230 
-1239 VKLIMK
+1239 

>member
-180 SGTFYDCRNLKSV
+180 SGTFKNCRNLKSV

-304 AEGTKS
+304 TEGTKS

-515 DVVECIPKYMCSKMT
+515 DAVECIPKYMCSKMT
-530 NLVKLKVGRNVREMP
+530 ILVKLKVGRNVREMP

-779 ANLTMVKMGSHIRT
+779 ANLTIVKMGSHIRT

-807 VVLPPDVASIEES
+807 VVLPPDVANIEES

-844 FANTGLTSLFILST
+844 FANTGLTSLFIPST

-960 IPTGVGEYEIP
+960 IPIGVGEYEIP

-976 TGTRNFEIL
+976 TGTRNFEIQ

-1000 AKDCTKIYGE
+1000 AKDCTKVYGE

-1063 NYTFVF
+1063 NYTFIF

-1086 DQDLSN
+1086 EQDLSN

-1114 LAEGD
+1114 LA
-1119 EELAM
+1119 
-1124 LHWSDGIGTLE
+1124 
-1135 CLGEG
+1135 EG

-1180 MEVYGLHGHI
+1180 MEVYGLRGHI

-1239 VKLIMK
+1239 VKLIVK

>member
-180 SGTFYDCRNLKSV
+180 SGTF
-193 YWDVADYPS
+193 
-202 YGFSTANEN
+202 
-211 GFRDYGTQGS
+211 
-221 SPFSGCRL
+221 
-229 KEVVFGSEVDSIP
+229 
-242 GGLLY
+242 
-247 GQSELSAIKF
+247 
-257 SGKTEY
+257 
-263 VGKDAFKETVWFD
+263 
-276 NLPNGL
+276 
-282 VYIDKAA
+282 
-289 YAFKGLMSTPTAISI
+289 
-304 AEGTKS
+304 
-310 ITEGLF
+310 
-316 ANQTYLTKV
+316 
-325 TVPSTLTYMGYE
+325 
-337 VFEGCRSLGEVE
+337 
-349 WNAED
+349 
-354 CKFGQTYGAPF
+354 
-365 SATALYTITFGEK
+365 
-378 VRKIP
+378 
-383 DGLCSGCRYIT
+383 
-394 EVKMPASVVE
+394 
-404 VGESAFSDCSGLE
+404 
-417 AVGFSENMTSIEARA
+417 
-432 FLDCAK
+432 
-438 LSELILP
+438 
-445 NSLRE
+445 
-450 IGENAFSGCTGLET
+450 
-464 LSIPES
+464 
-470 VDSIGRSAFYNT
+470 
-482 GLEILV
+482 
-488 FNARNCMLVYESYS
+488 
-502 TAFPSSVRELEFG
+502 
-515 DVVECIPKYMCSKMT
+515 
-530 NLVKLKVGRNVREMP
+530 
-545 SNCFSNCKNLETVEW
+545 
-560 NAVSMEDAGTPF
+560 
-572 ASSVTQITFGKDVE
+572 
-586 RIPENLCSKLKNLTS
+586 
-601 VVLPESLK
+601 
-609 EIGGSAFSYTGLKS
+609 
-623 VHIPDRVKSIE
+623 
-634 SYVFEGCEA
+634 
-643 LKEAVMG
+643 
-650 KEINYIGYSAF
+650 
-661 NSCSALENI
+661 
-670 VIPENVDSIAG
+670 
-681 FAFSDCSALTSI
+681 
-693 VIPDNVE
+693 
-700 VIDDHAFS
+700 S

-779 ANLTMVKMGSHIRT
+779 ANLTIVKMGSHIRT

-807 VVLPPDVASIEES
+807 VVLPPDVANIEES

-835 SLEYIGNTA
+835 SLEYRGNTA
-844 FANTGLTSLFILST
+844 FANTGLTSLFIPST

-960 IPTGVGEYEIP
+960 IPIGVGEYEIP

-976 TGTRNFEIL
+976 TGTRNFEIQ

-1000 AKDCTKIYGE
+1000 AKDCTKVYGE

-1063 NYTFVF
+1063 NYTFIF

-1086 DQDLSN
+1086 EQDLSN

-1119 EELAM
+1119 EELAI

-1180 MEVYGLHGHI
+1180 MEVYGLRGHI

-1230 YLVKAGDKT
+1230 YLVKAVDKT
-1239 VKLIMK
+1239 VKLIVK

>member
-180 SGTFYDCRNLKSV
+180 SGTFKNCRNLKSV

-304 AEGTKS
+304 TEGTKS

-450 IGENAFSGCTGLET
+450 IGENAFSGCMGLET

-515 DVVECIPKYMCSKMT
+515 DAVECIPKYMCSKMT
-530 NLVKLKVGRNVREMP
+530 ILVKLKVGRNVREMP

-708 DCEKLVSLTMGK
+708 DC
-720 KVRKIDYRAF
+720 I
-730 DDCTALDSVYWN
+730 
-742 AEAFRGNGSEGVL
+742 
-755 PHTFRKIVF
+755 
-764 GESVEYVPVGLCKDN
+764 
-779 ANLTMVKMGSHIRT
+779 
-793 IGASAFKQ
+793 
-801 CTALKE
+801 
-807 VVLPPDVASIEES
+807 
-820 AFYGCTALQAVDFPA
+820 
-835 SLEYIGNTA
+835 
-844 FANTGLTSLFILST
+844 
-858 VKSFGTYA
+858 
-866 FSQNKELEWVVIAKD
+866 
-881 PFQHPNGLFGSCDKL
+881 
-896 QAIYLPDGIN
+896 
-906 FYENYGWSYYGDK
+906 
-919 IRPIA
+919 
-924 LYNGHEHVYNGYYP
+924 
-938 DMTCAINIPDGYEF
+938 
-952 KEMKVEGD
+952 
-960 IPTGVGEYEIP
+960 
-971 VTFTF
+971 
-976 TGTRNFEIL
+976 
-985 SPYRCTIYPKELSVK
+985 
-1000 AKDCTKIYGE
+1000 
-1010 KNPEFELEYDGFV
+1010 
-1023 EGEDASVLTELP
+1023 
-1035 VASCD
+1035 
-1040 ATETSVADTIYGY
+1040 
-1053 PIYLSGGKAD
+1053 
-1063 NYTFVF
+1063 
-1069 TGPGKLY
+1069 
-1076 IAPASQFITW
+1076 
-1086 DQDLSN
+1086 
-1092 LHVGDKVALEASS
+1092 
-1105 TSGQLVTFG
+1105 
-1114 LAEGD
+1114 
-1119 EELAM
+1119 
-1124 LHWSDGIGTLE
+1124 
-1135 CLGEG
+1135 
-1140 TVTLTACQ
+1140 
-1148 YSSDRNY
+1148 
-1155 KNAEPVVKILT
+1155 
-1166 ISKADGIGAEKVSS
+1166 
-1180 MEVYGLHGHI
+1180 
-1190 RVRGMKAGLP
+1190 
-1200 LRVYT
+1200 
-1205 SDGVLLH
+1205 
-1212 EETCDGSNMDL
+1212 
-1223 AVPCSGL
+1223 
-1230 YLVKAGDKT
+1230 
-1239 VKLIMK
+1239 

>member
-180 SGTFYDCRNLKSV
+180 SGTFKNCRNLKSV

-572 ASSVTQITFGKDVE
+572 ASSVTI
-586 RIPENLCSKLKNLTS
+586 
-601 VVLPESLK
+601 
-609 EIGGSAFSYTGLKS
+609 
-623 VHIPDRVKSIE
+623 VKTW
-634 SYVFEGCEA
+634 
-643 LKEAVMG
+643 K
-650 KEINYIGYSAF
+650 
-661 NSCSALENI
+661 
-670 VIPENVDSIAG
+670 
-681 FAFSDCSALTSI
+681 
-693 VIPDNVE
+693 
-700 VIDDHAFS
+700 
-708 DCEKLVSLTMGK
+708 
-720 KVRKIDYRAF
+720 R
-730 DDCTALDSVYWN
+730 WN
-742 AEAFRGNGSEGVL
+742 
-755 PHTFRKIVF
+755 
-764 GESVEYVPVGLCKDN
+764 
-779 ANLTMVKMGSHIRT
+779 
-793 IGASAFKQ
+793 
-801 CTALKE
+801 
-807 VVLPPDVASIEES
+807 
-820 AFYGCTALQAVDFPA
+820 
-835 SLEYIGNTA
+835 
-844 FANTGLTSLFILST
+844 
-858 VKSFGTYA
+858 
-866 FSQNKELEWVVIAKD
+866 
-881 PFQHPNGLFGSCDKL
+881 
-896 QAIYLPDGIN
+896 
-906 FYENYGWSYYGDK
+906 
-919 IRPIA
+919 
-924 LYNGHEHVYNGYYP
+924 
-938 DMTCAINIPDGYEF
+938 
-952 KEMKVEGD
+952 
-960 IPTGVGEYEIP
+960 
-971 VTFTF
+971 
-976 TGTRNFEIL
+976 
-985 SPYRCTIYPKELSVK
+985 
-1000 AKDCTKIYGE
+1000 
-1010 KNPEFELEYDGFV
+1010 
-1023 EGEDASVLTELP
+1023 
-1035 VASCD
+1035 
-1040 ATETSVADTIYGY
+1040 
-1053 PIYLSGGKAD
+1053 
-1063 NYTFVF
+1063 
-1069 TGPGKLY
+1069 
-1076 IAPASQFITW
+1076 
-1086 DQDLSN
+1086 
-1092 LHVGDKVALEASS
+1092 
-1105 TSGQLVTFG
+1105 
-1114 LAEGD
+1114 
-1119 EELAM
+1119 
-1124 LHWSDGIGTLE
+1124 
-1135 CLGEG
+1135 
-1140 TVTLTACQ
+1140 
-1148 YSSDRNY
+1148 
-1155 KNAEPVVKILT
+1155 
-1166 ISKADGIGAEKVSS
+1166 
-1180 MEVYGLHGHI
+1180 
-1190 RVRGMKAGLP
+1190 GMP
-1200 LRVYT
+1200 
-1205 SDGVLLH
+1205 
-1212 EETCDGSNMDL
+1212 
-1223 AVPCSGL
+1223 
-1230 YLVKAGDKT
+1230 
-1239 VKLIMK
+1239 

>member
-180 SGTFYDCRNLKSV
+180 SGTFKNCRNLKSV

-304 AEGTKS
+304 TEGTKS

-515 DVVECIPKYMCSKMT
+515 DAVECIPKYMCSKMT

-779 ANLTMVKMGSHIRT
+779 ANLTIVKMGSHIRT

-807 VVLPPDVASIEES
+807 VVLPPDVANIEES

-844 FANTGLTSLFILST
+844 FANTGLTSLFIPST

-960 IPTGVGEYEIP
+960 IPIGVGEYEIP

-976 TGTRNFEIL
+976 TGTEIQ

-1000 AKDCTKIYGE
+1000 AKDCTKVYGE

-1063 NYTFVF
+1063 NYTFIF

-1086 DQDLSN
+1086 EQDLSN

-1119 EELAM
+1119 EELAI

-1180 MEVYGLHGHI
+1180 MEVYGLRGHI

-1239 VKLIMK
+1239 VKLIVK

>member
-180 SGTFYDCRNLKSV
+180 SGTFKNCRNLKSV

-924 LYNGHEHVYNGYYP
+924 LYNGPEHVYNGYYP

-1023 EGEDASVLTELP
+1023 EGEDASVTELP

>member
-180 SGTFYDCRNLKSV
+180 SGTFKNCRNLKSV

-601 VVLPESLK
+601 VVLP
-609 EIGGSAFSYTGLKS
+609 
-623 VHIPDRVKSIE
+623 
-634 SYVFEGCEA
+634 
-643 LKEAVMG
+643 
-650 KEINYIGYSAF
+650 
-661 NSCSALENI
+661 
-670 VIPENVDSIAG
+670 
-681 FAFSDCSALTSI
+681 
-693 VIPDNVE
+693 
-700 VIDDHAFS
+700 
-708 DCEKLVSLTMGK
+708 
-720 KVRKIDYRAF
+720 
-730 DDCTALDSVYWN
+730 
-742 AEAFRGNGSEGVL
+742 
-755 PHTFRKIVF
+755 
-764 GESVEYVPVGLCKDN
+764 
-779 ANLTMVKMGSHIRT
+779 
-793 IGASAFKQ
+793 
-801 CTALKE
+801 
-807 VVLPPDVASIEES
+807 
-820 AFYGCTALQAVDFPA
+820 
-835 SLEYIGNTA
+835 
-844 FANTGLTSLFILST
+844 
-858 VKSFGTYA
+858 
-866 FSQNKELEWVVIAKD
+866 
-881 PFQHPNGLFGSCDKL
+881 
-896 QAIYLPDGIN
+896 
-906 FYENYGWSYYGDK
+906 
-919 IRPIA
+919 
-924 LYNGHEHVYNGYYP
+924 
-938 DMTCAINIPDGYEF
+938 
-952 KEMKVEGD
+952 
-960 IPTGVGEYEIP
+960 
-971 VTFTF
+971 
-976 TGTRNFEIL
+976 
-985 SPYRCTIYPKELSVK
+985 
-1000 AKDCTKIYGE
+1000 
-1010 KNPEFELEYDGFV
+1010 
-1023 EGEDASVLTELP
+1023 
-1035 VASCD
+1035 
-1040 ATETSVADTIYGY
+1040 
-1053 PIYLSGGKAD
+1053 
-1063 NYTFVF
+1063 
-1069 TGPGKLY
+1069 
-1076 IAPASQFITW
+1076 
-1086 DQDLSN
+1086 
-1092 LHVGDKVALEASS
+1092 
-1105 TSGQLVTFG
+1105 
-1114 LAEGD
+1114 
-1119 EELAM
+1119 
-1124 LHWSDGIGTLE
+1124 
-1135 CLGEG
+1135 
-1140 TVTLTACQ
+1140 
-1148 YSSDRNY
+1148 
-1155 KNAEPVVKILT
+1155 
-1166 ISKADGIGAEKVSS
+1166 
-1180 MEVYGLHGHI
+1180 
-1190 RVRGMKAGLP
+1190 
-1200 LRVYT
+1200 
-1205 SDGVLLH
+1205 
-1212 EETCDGSNMDL
+1212 
-1223 AVPCSGL
+1223 
-1230 YLVKAGDKT
+1230 
-1239 VKLIMK
+1239 

>member
-1 MKNLRLCWAAFGLCV
+1 
-16 SLGVSAQRG
+16 
-25 SCGTG
+25 
-30 VSWALADGTL
+30 
-40 TISGEGNMT
+40 
-49 DFTDPR
+49 
-55 YGSSNLPSWDIYK
+55 
-68 DNIVKVVIEGGV
+68 
-80 KHVGSYAFYDYSNL
+80 
-94 QAVTFAEGVKSI
+94 
-106 GSSAFYGC
+106 
-114 EGIKELLF
+114 
-122 PSSMKIISGQH
+122 
-133 NTNEDA
+133 
-139 EPQVSTFG
+139 
-147 MGGTGTAYMSS
+147 
-158 EAFRGCAGLTS
+158 
-169 VTIPRGVIGVG
+169 
-180 SGTFYDCRNLKSV
+180 
-193 YWDVADYPS
+193 
-202 YGFSTANEN
+202 
-211 GFRDYGTQGS
+211 
-221 SPFSGCRL
+221 
-229 KEVVFGSEVDSIP
+229 
-242 GGLLY
+242 
-247 GQSELSAIKF
+247 
-257 SGKTEY
+257 
-263 VGKDAFKETVWFD
+263 
-276 NLPNGL
+276 
-282 VYIDKAA
+282 
-289 YAFKGLMSTPTAISI
+289 
-304 AEGTKS
+304 
-310 ITEGLF
+310 
-316 ANQTYLTKV
+316 
-325 TVPSTLTYMGYE
+325 
-337 VFEGCRSLGEVE
+337 
-349 WNAED
+349 
-354 CKFGQTYGAPF
+354 
-365 SATALYTITFGEK
+365 
-378 VRKIP
+378 
-383 DGLCSGCRYIT
+383 
-394 EVKMPASVVE
+394 
-404 VGESAFSDCSGLE
+404 
-417 AVGFSENMTSIEARA
+417 
-432 FLDCAK
+432 
-438 LSELILP
+438 
-445 NSLRE
+445 
-450 IGENAFSGCTGLET
+450 
-464 LSIPES
+464 
-470 VDSIGRSAFYNT
+470 
-482 GLEILV
+482 
-488 FNARNCMLVYESYS
+488 
-502 TAFPSSVRELEFG
+502 
-515 DVVECIPKYMCSKMT
+515 
-530 NLVKLKVGRNVREMP
+530 
-545 SNCFSNCKNLETVEW
+545 
-560 NAVSMEDAGTPF
+560 
-572 ASSVTQITFGKDVE
+572 
-586 RIPENLCSKLKNLTS
+586 
-601 VVLPESLK
+601 
-609 EIGGSAFSYTGLKS
+609 
-623 VHIPDRVKSIE
+623 
-634 SYVFEGCEA
+634 
-643 LKEAVMG
+643 
-650 KEINYIGYSAF
+650 
-661 NSCSALENI
+661 
-670 VIPENVDSIAG
+670 
-681 FAFSDCSALTSI
+681 
-693 VIPDNVE
+693 
-700 VIDDHAFS
+700 
-708 DCEKLVSLTMGK
+708 MGK

-820 AFYGCTALQAVDFPA
+820 AFYGCTALQAVDFLA

-844 FANTGLTSLFILST
+844 FANTGLTSLFIPST

-1140 TVTLTACQ
+1140 TVTLTAYQ

-1239 VKLIMK
+1239 VKLIVK

>member
-180 SGTFYDCRNLKSV
+180 SGTFKNCRNLKSV

-515 DVVECIPKYMCSKMT
+515 DAVECIPKYMCSKMT
-530 NLVKLKVGRNVREMP
+530 NLMKLKVGRNVREMP

-708 DCEKLVSLTMGK
+708 DC
-720 KVRKIDYRAF
+720 
-730 DDCTALDSVYWN
+730 
-742 AEAFRGNGSEGVL
+742 
-755 PHTFRKIVF
+755 VF
-764 GESVEYVPVGLCKDN
+764 
-779 ANLTMVKMGSHIRT
+779 RT
-793 IGASAFKQ
+793 IEQPK
-801 CTALKE
+801 
-807 VVLPPDVASIEES
+807 
-820 AFYGCTALQAVDFPA
+820 
-835 SLEYIGNTA
+835 
-844 FANTGLTSLFILST
+844 
-858 VKSFGTYA
+858 
-866 FSQNKELEWVVIAKD
+866 
-881 PFQHPNGLFGSCDKL
+881 
-896 QAIYLPDGIN
+896 AI
-906 FYENYGWSYYGDK
+906 
-919 IRPIA
+919 
-924 LYNGHEHVYNGYYP
+924 
-938 DMTCAINIPDGYEF
+938 
-952 KEMKVEGD
+952 
-960 IPTGVGEYEIP
+960 
-971 VTFTF
+971 
-976 TGTRNFEIL
+976 RN
-985 SPYRCTIYPKELSVK
+985 
-1000 AKDCTKIYGE
+1000 
-1010 KNPEFELEYDGFV
+1010 
-1023 EGEDASVLTELP
+1023 
-1035 VASCD
+1035 
-1040 ATETSVADTIYGY
+1040 
-1053 PIYLSGGKAD
+1053 
-1063 NYTFVF
+1063 
-1069 TGPGKLY
+1069 
-1076 IAPASQFITW
+1076 
-1086 DQDLSN
+1086 
-1092 LHVGDKVALEASS
+1092 
-1105 TSGQLVTFG
+1105 
-1114 LAEGD
+1114 
-1119 EELAM
+1119 
-1124 LHWSDGIGTLE
+1124 
-1135 CLGEG
+1135 
-1140 TVTLTACQ
+1140 
-1148 YSSDRNY
+1148 
-1155 KNAEPVVKILT
+1155 
-1166 ISKADGIGAEKVSS
+1166 
-1180 MEVYGLHGHI
+1180 I
-1190 RVRGMKAGLP
+1190 RV
-1200 LRVYT
+1200 
-1205 SDGVLLH
+1205 
-1212 EETCDGSNMDL
+1212 
-1223 AVPCSGL
+1223 
-1230 YLVKAGDKT
+1230 
-1239 VKLIMK
+1239 

>member
-180 SGTFYDCRNLKSV
+180 SGTFKNCRNLKSV

-304 AEGTKS
+304 TEGTKS

-515 DVVECIPKYMCSKMT
+515 DAVECIPKYMCSKMT

-700 VIDDHAFS
+700 VIDDHAF
-708 DCEKLVSLTMGK
+708 
-720 KVRKIDYRAF
+720 
-730 DDCTALDSVYWN
+730 
-742 AEAFRGNGSEGVL
+742 
-755 PHTFRKIVF
+755 
-764 GESVEYVPVGLCKDN
+764 
-779 ANLTMVKMGSHIRT
+779 
-793 IGASAFKQ
+793 
-801 CTALKE
+801 
-807 VVLPPDVASIEES
+807 
-820 AFYGCTALQAVDFPA
+820 
-835 SLEYIGNTA
+835 
-844 FANTGLTSLFILST
+844 
-858 VKSFGTYA
+858 
-866 FSQNKELEWVVIAKD
+866 
-881 PFQHPNGLFGSCDKL
+881 
-896 QAIYLPDGIN
+896 
-906 FYENYGWSYYGDK
+906 
-919 IRPIA
+919 
-924 LYNGHEHVYNGYYP
+924 
-938 DMTCAINIPDGYEF
+938 
-952 KEMKVEGD
+952 
-960 IPTGVGEYEIP
+960 
-971 VTFTF
+971 
-976 TGTRNFEIL
+976 
-985 SPYRCTIYPKELSVK
+985 
-1000 AKDCTKIYGE
+1000 
-1010 KNPEFELEYDGFV
+1010 
-1023 EGEDASVLTELP
+1023 
-1035 VASCD
+1035 
-1040 ATETSVADTIYGY
+1040 
-1053 PIYLSGGKAD
+1053 
-1063 NYTFVF
+1063 
-1069 TGPGKLY
+1069 
-1076 IAPASQFITW
+1076 
-1086 DQDLSN
+1086 
-1092 LHVGDKVALEASS
+1092 
-1105 TSGQLVTFG
+1105 
-1114 LAEGD
+1114 
-1119 EELAM
+1119 
-1124 LHWSDGIGTLE
+1124 
-1135 CLGEG
+1135 
-1140 TVTLTACQ
+1140 
-1148 YSSDRNY
+1148 
-1155 KNAEPVVKILT
+1155 
-1166 ISKADGIGAEKVSS
+1166 
-1180 MEVYGLHGHI
+1180 
-1190 RVRGMKAGLP
+1190 
-1200 LRVYT
+1200 
-1205 SDGVLLH
+1205 
-1212 EETCDGSNMDL
+1212 
-1223 AVPCSGL
+1223 
-1230 YLVKAGDKT
+1230 
-1239 VKLIMK
+1239 

>member
-180 SGTFYDCRNLKSV
+180 SGTFKNCRNLKSV

-432 FLDCAK
+432 FLDCPQ
-438 LSELILP
+438 I
-445 NSLRE
+445 
-450 IGENAFSGCTGLET
+450 
-464 LSIPES
+464 
-470 VDSIGRSAFYNT
+470 
-482 GLEILV
+482 
-488 FNARNCMLVYESYS
+488 RN
-502 TAFPSSVRELEFG
+502 
-515 DVVECIPKYMCSKMT
+515 
-530 NLVKLKVGRNVREMP
+530 
-545 SNCFSNCKNLETVEW
+545 
-560 NAVSMEDAGTPF
+560 
-572 ASSVTQITFGKDVE
+572 
-586 RIPENLCSKLKNLTS
+586 
-601 VVLPESLK
+601 
-609 EIGGSAFSYTGLKS
+609 
-623 VHIPDRVKSIE
+623 
-634 SYVFEGCEA
+634 
-643 LKEAVMG
+643 
-650 KEINYIGYSAF
+650 
-661 NSCSALENI
+661 
-670 VIPENVDSIAG
+670 
-681 FAFSDCSALTSI
+681 
-693 VIPDNVE
+693 
-700 VIDDHAFS
+700 
-708 DCEKLVSLTMGK
+708 
-720 KVRKIDYRAF
+720 
-730 DDCTALDSVYWN
+730 
-742 AEAFRGNGSEGVL
+742 
-755 PHTFRKIVF
+755 
-764 GESVEYVPVGLCKDN
+764 
-779 ANLTMVKMGSHIRT
+779 
-793 IGASAFKQ
+793 
-801 CTALKE
+801 
-807 VVLPPDVASIEES
+807 
-820 AFYGCTALQAVDFPA
+820 
-835 SLEYIGNTA
+835 
-844 FANTGLTSLFILST
+844 
-858 VKSFGTYA
+858 
-866 FSQNKELEWVVIAKD
+866 
-881 PFQHPNGLFGSCDKL
+881 
-896 QAIYLPDGIN
+896 
-906 FYENYGWSYYGDK
+906 
-919 IRPIA
+919 
-924 LYNGHEHVYNGYYP
+924 
-938 DMTCAINIPDGYEF
+938 
-952 KEMKVEGD
+952 
-960 IPTGVGEYEIP
+960 
-971 VTFTF
+971 
-976 TGTRNFEIL
+976 
-985 SPYRCTIYPKELSVK
+985 
-1000 AKDCTKIYGE
+1000 
-1010 KNPEFELEYDGFV
+1010 
-1023 EGEDASVLTELP
+1023 
-1035 VASCD
+1035 
-1040 ATETSVADTIYGY
+1040 
-1053 PIYLSGGKAD
+1053 
-1063 NYTFVF
+1063 
-1069 TGPGKLY
+1069 
-1076 IAPASQFITW
+1076 
-1086 DQDLSN
+1086 
-1092 LHVGDKVALEASS
+1092 
-1105 TSGQLVTFG
+1105 
-1114 LAEGD
+1114 
-1119 EELAM
+1119 
-1124 LHWSDGIGTLE
+1124 
-1135 CLGEG
+1135 
-1140 TVTLTACQ
+1140 
-1148 YSSDRNY
+1148 
-1155 KNAEPVVKILT
+1155 
-1166 ISKADGIGAEKVSS
+1166 
-1180 MEVYGLHGHI
+1180 
-1190 RVRGMKAGLP
+1190 
-1200 LRVYT
+1200 
-1205 SDGVLLH
+1205 
-1212 EETCDGSNMDL
+1212 
-1223 AVPCSGL
+1223 
-1230 YLVKAGDKT
+1230 
-1239 VKLIMK
+1239 

>member
-180 SGTFYDCRNLKSV
+180 SGTFKNCRNLKSV

-304 AEGTKS
+304 TEGTKS

-450 IGENAFSGCTGLET
+450 IGEIAFSGCTGLET

-515 DVVECIPKYMCSKMT
+515 DAVECIPKYMCSKMT
-530 NLVKLKVGRNVREMP
+530 ILVKLKVGRNVREMP

-681 FAFSDCSALTSI
+681 FAF
-693 VIPDNVE
+693 
-700 VIDDHAFS
+700 
-708 DCEKLVSLTMGK
+708 
-720 KVRKIDYRAF
+720 
-730 DDCTALDSVYWN
+730 CTC
-742 AEAFRGNGSEGVL
+742 
-755 PHTFRKIVF
+755 I
-764 GESVEYVPVGLCKDN
+764 
-779 ANLTMVKMGSHIRT
+779 
-793 IGASAFKQ
+793 
-801 CTALKE
+801 
-807 VVLPPDVASIEES
+807 
-820 AFYGCTALQAVDFPA
+820 
-835 SLEYIGNTA
+835 
-844 FANTGLTSLFILST
+844 
-858 VKSFGTYA
+858 
-866 FSQNKELEWVVIAKD
+866 
-881 PFQHPNGLFGSCDKL
+881 
-896 QAIYLPDGIN
+896 
-906 FYENYGWSYYGDK
+906 
-919 IRPIA
+919 
-924 LYNGHEHVYNGYYP
+924 
-938 DMTCAINIPDGYEF
+938 
-952 KEMKVEGD
+952 
-960 IPTGVGEYEIP
+960 
-971 VTFTF
+971 
-976 TGTRNFEIL
+976 
-985 SPYRCTIYPKELSVK
+985 
-1000 AKDCTKIYGE
+1000 
-1010 KNPEFELEYDGFV
+1010 
-1023 EGEDASVLTELP
+1023 
-1035 VASCD
+1035 
-1040 ATETSVADTIYGY
+1040 
-1053 PIYLSGGKAD
+1053 
-1063 NYTFVF
+1063 
-1069 TGPGKLY
+1069 
-1076 IAPASQFITW
+1076 
-1086 DQDLSN
+1086 
-1092 LHVGDKVALEASS
+1092 
-1105 TSGQLVTFG
+1105 
-1114 LAEGD
+1114 
-1119 EELAM
+1119 
-1124 LHWSDGIGTLE
+1124 
-1135 CLGEG
+1135 
-1140 TVTLTACQ
+1140 
-1148 YSSDRNY
+1148 
-1155 KNAEPVVKILT
+1155 
-1166 ISKADGIGAEKVSS
+1166 
-1180 MEVYGLHGHI
+1180 
-1190 RVRGMKAGLP
+1190 
-1200 LRVYT
+1200 
-1205 SDGVLLH
+1205 
-1212 EETCDGSNMDL
+1212 
-1223 AVPCSGL
+1223 
-1230 YLVKAGDKT
+1230 
-1239 VKLIMK
+1239 

>member
-180 SGTFYDCRNLKSV
+180 SGTFVGCRNLKSV

-304 AEGTKS
+304 TEGTKS

-515 DVVECIPKYMCSKMT
+515 DAVECIPKYMCSKMT

-708 DCEKLVSLTMGK
+708 DCV
-720 KVRKIDYRAF
+720 
-730 DDCTALDSVYWN
+730 
-742 AEAFRGNGSEGVL
+742 
-755 PHTFRKIVF
+755 
-764 GESVEYVPVGLCKDN
+764 
-779 ANLTMVKMGSHIRT
+779 
-793 IGASAFKQ
+793 
-801 CTALKE
+801 
-807 VVLPPDVASIEES
+807 
-820 AFYGCTALQAVDFPA
+820 
-835 SLEYIGNTA
+835 
-844 FANTGLTSLFILST
+844 
-858 VKSFGTYA
+858 
-866 FSQNKELEWVVIAKD
+866 
-881 PFQHPNGLFGSCDKL
+881 
-896 QAIYLPDGIN
+896 
-906 FYENYGWSYYGDK
+906 
-919 IRPIA
+919 
-924 LYNGHEHVYNGYYP
+924 
-938 DMTCAINIPDGYEF
+938 
-952 KEMKVEGD
+952 
-960 IPTGVGEYEIP
+960 
-971 VTFTF
+971 
-976 TGTRNFEIL
+976 
-985 SPYRCTIYPKELSVK
+985 
-1000 AKDCTKIYGE
+1000 
-1010 KNPEFELEYDGFV
+1010 
-1023 EGEDASVLTELP
+1023 
-1035 VASCD
+1035 
-1040 ATETSVADTIYGY
+1040 
-1053 PIYLSGGKAD
+1053 
-1063 NYTFVF
+1063 
-1069 TGPGKLY
+1069 
-1076 IAPASQFITW
+1076 FITIE
-1086 DQDLSN
+1086 QPKL
-1092 LHVGDKVALEASS
+1092 
-1105 TSGQLVTFG
+1105 
-1114 LAEGD
+1114 
-1119 EELAM
+1119 
-1124 LHWSDGIGTLE
+1124 I
-1135 CLGEG
+1135 
-1140 TVTLTACQ
+1140 
-1148 YSSDRNY
+1148 RN
-1155 KNAEPVVKILT
+1155 
-1166 ISKADGIGAEKVSS
+1166 
-1180 MEVYGLHGHI
+1180 I
-1190 RVRGMKAGLP
+1190 RV
-1200 LRVYT
+1200 
-1205 SDGVLLH
+1205 
-1212 EETCDGSNMDL
+1212 
-1223 AVPCSGL
+1223 
-1230 YLVKAGDKT
+1230 
-1239 VKLIMK
+1239 

>member
-180 SGTFYDCRNLKSV
+180 SGTFKNCRNLKSV

-304 AEGTKS
+304 TEGTKS

-450 IGENAFSGCTGLET
+450 IGENAFSGCMGLET

-515 DVVECIPKYMCSKMT
+515 DAVECIPKYMCSKMT
-530 NLVKLKVGRNVREMP
+530 ILVKLKVGRNVREMP

-650 KEINYIGYSAF
+650 KEIN
-661 NSCSALENI
+661 
-670 VIPENVDSIAG
+670 
-681 FAFSDCSALTSI
+681 
-693 VIPDNVE
+693 
-700 VIDDHAFS
+700 
-708 DCEKLVSLTMGK
+708 
-720 KVRKIDYRAF
+720 
-730 DDCTALDSVYWN
+730 
-742 AEAFRGNGSEGVL
+742 
-755 PHTFRKIVF
+755 
-764 GESVEYVPVGLCKDN
+764 
-779 ANLTMVKMGSHIRT
+779 
-793 IGASAFKQ
+793 
-801 CTALKE
+801 
-807 VVLPPDVASIEES
+807 
-820 AFYGCTALQAVDFPA
+820 
-835 SLEYIGNTA
+835 
-844 FANTGLTSLFILST
+844 
-858 VKSFGTYA
+858 
-866 FSQNKELEWVVIAKD
+866 
-881 PFQHPNGLFGSCDKL
+881 
-896 QAIYLPDGIN
+896 
-906 FYENYGWSYYGDK
+906 
-919 IRPIA
+919 
-924 LYNGHEHVYNGYYP
+924 
-938 DMTCAINIPDGYEF
+938 
-952 KEMKVEGD
+952 
-960 IPTGVGEYEIP
+960 
-971 VTFTF
+971 
-976 TGTRNFEIL
+976 
-985 SPYRCTIYPKELSVK
+985 
-1000 AKDCTKIYGE
+1000 
-1010 KNPEFELEYDGFV
+1010 
-1023 EGEDASVLTELP
+1023 
-1035 VASCD
+1035 
-1040 ATETSVADTIYGY
+1040 
-1053 PIYLSGGKAD
+1053 
-1063 NYTFVF
+1063 
-1069 TGPGKLY
+1069 
-1076 IAPASQFITW
+1076 
-1086 DQDLSN
+1086 
-1092 LHVGDKVALEASS
+1092 
-1105 TSGQLVTFG
+1105 
-1114 LAEGD
+1114 
-1119 EELAM
+1119 
-1124 LHWSDGIGTLE
+1124 
-1135 CLGEG
+1135 
-1140 TVTLTACQ
+1140 
-1148 YSSDRNY
+1148 
-1155 KNAEPVVKILT
+1155 
-1166 ISKADGIGAEKVSS
+1166 
-1180 MEVYGLHGHI
+1180 
-1190 RVRGMKAGLP
+1190 
-1200 LRVYT
+1200 
-1205 SDGVLLH
+1205 
-1212 EETCDGSNMDL
+1212 
-1223 AVPCSGL
+1223 
-1230 YLVKAGDKT
+1230 
-1239 VKLIMK
+1239 

>member
-180 SGTFYDCRNLKSV
+180 SGTFKNCRNLKSV

-609 EIGGSAFSYTGLKS
+609 EIGG
-623 VHIPDRVKSIE
+623 
-634 SYVFEGCEA
+634 
-643 LKEAVMG
+643 
-650 KEINYIGYSAF
+650 
-661 NSCSALENI
+661 
-670 VIPENVDSIAG
+670 
-681 FAFSDCSALTSI
+681 
-693 VIPDNVE
+693 
-700 VIDDHAFS
+700 
-708 DCEKLVSLTMGK
+708 
-720 KVRKIDYRAF
+720 
-730 DDCTALDSVYWN
+730 
-742 AEAFRGNGSEGVL
+742 
-755 PHTFRKIVF
+755 
-764 GESVEYVPVGLCKDN
+764 
-779 ANLTMVKMGSHIRT
+779 
-793 IGASAFKQ
+793 
-801 CTALKE
+801 
-807 VVLPPDVASIEES
+807 
-820 AFYGCTALQAVDFPA
+820 
-835 SLEYIGNTA
+835 
-844 FANTGLTSLFILST
+844 
-858 VKSFGTYA
+858 
-866 FSQNKELEWVVIAKD
+866 
-881 PFQHPNGLFGSCDKL
+881 
-896 QAIYLPDGIN
+896 
-906 FYENYGWSYYGDK
+906 
-919 IRPIA
+919 
-924 LYNGHEHVYNGYYP
+924 
-938 DMTCAINIPDGYEF
+938 
-952 KEMKVEGD
+952 
-960 IPTGVGEYEIP
+960 
-971 VTFTF
+971 
-976 TGTRNFEIL
+976 
-985 SPYRCTIYPKELSVK
+985 
-1000 AKDCTKIYGE
+1000 
-1010 KNPEFELEYDGFV
+1010 
-1023 EGEDASVLTELP
+1023 
-1035 VASCD
+1035 
-1040 ATETSVADTIYGY
+1040 
-1053 PIYLSGGKAD
+1053 
-1063 NYTFVF
+1063 
-1069 TGPGKLY
+1069 
-1076 IAPASQFITW
+1076 
-1086 DQDLSN
+1086 QD
-1092 LHVGDKVALEASS
+1092 
-1105 TSGQLVTFG
+1105 
-1114 LAEGD
+1114 
-1119 EELAM
+1119 
-1124 LHWSDGIGTLE
+1124 
-1135 CLGEG
+1135 
-1140 TVTLTACQ
+1140 
-1148 YSSDRNY
+1148 
-1155 KNAEPVVKILT
+1155 
-1166 ISKADGIGAEKVSS
+1166 
-1180 MEVYGLHGHI
+1180 
-1190 RVRGMKAGLP
+1190 
-1200 LRVYT
+1200 
-1205 SDGVLLH
+1205 
-1212 EETCDGSNMDL
+1212 
-1223 AVPCSGL
+1223 
-1230 YLVKAGDKT
+1230 
-1239 VKLIMK
+1239 